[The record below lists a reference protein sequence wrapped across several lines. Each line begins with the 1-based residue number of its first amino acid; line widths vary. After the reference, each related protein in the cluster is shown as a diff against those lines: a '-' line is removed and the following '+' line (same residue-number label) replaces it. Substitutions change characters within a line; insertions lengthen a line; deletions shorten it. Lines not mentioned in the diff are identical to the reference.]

1 MMHLNEPGSLMVKG
15 QLLLIQNPP
24 FEEPG
29 QHAVRNGMVMEIKYN
44 VNAHMYRKD
53 TCNRNGWHTLSH

>member
-44 VNAHMYRKD
+44 IECTHVQKGY
-53 TCNRNGWHTLSH
+53 LQ

>member
-1 MMHLNEPGSLMVKG
+1 MMHLNEPGSLMVRG

-24 FEEPG
+24 FDKPG

-44 VNAHMYRKD
+44 VECTHAQKGY
-53 TCNRNGWHTLSH
+53 LQ